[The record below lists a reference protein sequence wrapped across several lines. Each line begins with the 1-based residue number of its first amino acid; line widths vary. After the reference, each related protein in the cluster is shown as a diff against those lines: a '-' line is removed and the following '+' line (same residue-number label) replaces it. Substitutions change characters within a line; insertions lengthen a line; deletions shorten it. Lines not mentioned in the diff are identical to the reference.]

1 MCGRFTLTADP
12 QVMRDMF
19 GLTTVPEGIEPRYN
33 VAPTQPVAVITN
45 EDPTTLTFHRW
56 GLVPSWS
63 KDIAIG
69 NKLINARAETAH
81 EKPSFRAAF
90 RRRRCL
96 IPTNGFYEWQTANG
110 DKRPHFIYL
119 RDEPVFAFAGLWE
132 IWYSPDG
139 DELRTC
145 TILTTAAND
154 LLRPLHERMPV
165 ILKRENYADWLEPGE
180 APIEALIPLMKP
192 YDPDK
197 MALYEVS
204 RMVNRATVD
213 TPELIEPVA

>member
-1 MCGRFTLTADP
+1 
-12 QVMRDMF
+12 
-19 GLTTVPEGIEPRYN
+19 
-33 VAPTQPVAVITN
+33 
-45 EDPTTLTFHRW
+45 TFHRT
-56 GLVPSWS
+56 GPLPSWS
-63 KDIAIG
+63 KDIASG
-69 NKLINARAETAH
+69 NKLTNARAEPAP

-90 RRRRCL
+90 RRRPCL
-96 IPTNGFYEWQTANG
+96 TPTNGSYECQTANG
-110 DKRPHFIYL
+110 AKRPHFSDP
-119 RDEPVFAFAGLWE
+119 RGEPVFAFAGLWE

-204 RMVNRATVD
+204 RMV
-213 TPELIEPVA
+213 